1 MALDMNLF
9 KKAQEDKPKFQRYTW
24 TPREGQNIIRV
35 LPICSADLT
44 RDYGQFDIPVQT
56 HHNVGP
62 NAKTFNCP
70 RSNNFRTS
78 CPACAA
84 ASQLWKSD
92 NPADKEMGK
101 KLFSRKLHLL
111 NIIDLTTPEET
122 KKGVQVYAAPEGSPA
137 HPGVYLN
144 IVGLLGV
151 VGLGD
156 IFDLDRGRN
165 IIITR
170 NGTGVQTSYTV
181 MADYSGPSS
190 VRQFLLPGFENV
202 LDTKWQEWFTRIPTD
217 EEIEKIMMGV
227 PEAPAA
233 HAPVQQP
240 LPQAQ
245 PTYAAAPAPQYQKPA
260 MQAPA
265 PMQYQQPAQP
275 YQQPAPQMQPQ
286 AYAQPAPMQY
296 AQPAPQAA
304 APQMQPTQVVN
315 HANGSEA
322 VYGGQPANPKPTCFG
337 EQYAATSQRC
347 QPCPFVQDCATQFMG
362 M

>member
-78 CPACAA
+78 CPACSA

-190 VRQFLLPGFENV
+190 VRQFLPQGFENV

-217 EEIEKIMMGV
+217 DEIEKMMMGV
-227 PEAPAA
+227 PEAPAQHPA
-233 HAPVQQP
+233 
-240 LPQAQ
+240 PQAHQ
-245 PTYAAAPAPQYQKPA
+245 AYAATPAPQYQKPA

-265 PMQYQQPAQP
+265 PMQYA
-275 YQQPAPQMQPQ
+275 QPAPQSQ
-286 AYAQPAPMQY
+286 AYAQPAAPMT
-296 AQPAPQAA
+296 AQGVPYPQQHYA
-304 APQMQPTQVVN
+304 APQPVQQPTQVVN
-315 HANGSEA
+315 HANGSEQ
-322 VYGGQPANPKPTCFG
+322 VYGGHQPQATKPPCFG

-347 QPCPFVQDCATQFMG
+347 TPCPFAQDCMTQFMG